1 MATET
6 NSRSLVKFI
15 SYPVISSF
23 ITGSIVFGITR
34 QGWIAFVIALF
45 DSLIKTLF
53 YFLHERVWTVIP
65 YGRVLHPLEERKI
78 RKTLTDSDKQV
89 IQVTLSELRLA
100 EEHS

>member
-23 ITGSIVFGITR
+23 ITGSIV
-34 QGWIAFVIALF
+34 FVIALF

-78 RKTLTDSDKQV
+78 RKTLTDSDKQM